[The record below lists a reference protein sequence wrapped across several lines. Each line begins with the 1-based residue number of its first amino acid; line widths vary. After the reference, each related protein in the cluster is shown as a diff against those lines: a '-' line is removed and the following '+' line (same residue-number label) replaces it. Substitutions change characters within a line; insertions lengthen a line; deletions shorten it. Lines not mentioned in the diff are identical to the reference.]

1 MFLLSFYKTDMF
13 YFVLIVYH
21 IFKSNEEYGLKF
33 LRQKSDSDRLWGE
46 SVVLY
51 FIADVSRVESIEE
64 LELQLRKIRVEVM
77 IMTRYPNVSV
87 K

>member
-1 MFLLSFYKTDMF
+1 MDN
-13 YFVLIVYH
+13 VY
-21 IFKSNEEYGLKF
+21 IAKIPMNYFKSKEEYGLKF

-64 LELQLRKIRVEVM
+64 LELQLRKIKVEVM

-87 K
+87 KYSLR

>member
-1 MFLLSFYKTDMF
+1 MDN
-13 YFVLIVYH
+13 VY
-21 IFKSNEEYGLKF
+21 IAKIPMNYFKSKEEYGLKF

-87 K
+87 KYSLR